1 MTVINGN
8 HLPSASDAHGPG
20 PGPREREA
28 EWAGGPGE
36 RGARPAGR
44 KPGSE
49 DVTSHRA
56 ASQRAAVTRCPHGS
70 SGECARPP
78 GGKQGPGHP
87 PGRAW
92 WSTLGERPLL
102 CPKPRPGIRE
112 EDVLVLKRLLQ
123 SHQLSIPQLGSS
135 AQRGLG
141 LEQSAPRHEARSL
154 HLACKPQLSGPL
166 DTAEDTGASPRHPGP
181 NGEPSVPERPGQA
194 LLTDAGRVRPSCVHS
209 DDAADTCQRLRP
221 VGPALAAVL
230 PQPVP
235 ESHPGH

>member
-1 MTVINGN
+1 MGAQGSVRG
-8 HLPSASDAHGPG
+8 H
-20 PGPREREA
+20 
-28 EWAGGPGE
+28 PGE
-36 RGARPAGR
+36 SRGLGTPR
-44 KPGSE
+44 
-49 DVTSHRA
+49 
-56 ASQRAAVTRCPHGS
+56 
-70 SGECARPP
+70 
-78 GGKQGPGHP
+78 
-87 PGRAW
+87 GRAW

-112 EDVLVLKRLLQ
+112 EGVLVLKRLLQ

-141 LEQSAPRHEARSL
+141 LEQSAPRHEACNL
-154 HLACKPQLSGPL
+154 HLACKLQLSGPL
-166 DTAEDTGASPRHPGP
+166 DTAEDTGASPHHPGP
-181 NGEPSVPERPGQA
+181 NREPSVPERPGQA